1 MVVRH
6 PTGDLKMRTT
16 ILAALAALALSA
28 VAFGAD
34 KPAAQPATAPAAA
47 QAPAKPDAKAA
58 DCEKQA
64 KAKGLKDAAA
74 KKFVADCVKPAAK

>member
-1 MVVRH
+1 
-6 PTGDLKMRTT
+6 MRTT

-34 KPAAQPATAPAAA
+34 KPAAQPAAAPAAA
-47 QAPAKPDAKAA
+47 AQPAAKPDAKAA